1 MWGEAPVTSVS
12 GELQMTSALCHCHGA
27 IVLKHSMRKHCQ
39 WAGCLGFIGDERPLP
54 SCKIIFKLGLCSQP
68 PEKTHQ
74 EEFFTTRAFSP
85 WHKDPSWYFHN
96 PEKLMERNDLRLN
109 RGEDG
114 LIASYTGQTGP
125 GPWWN
130 PMALPGLGGLFGW
143 KMFSIYRRLQGGPPS
158 SYTWSFFSPFCV
170 KRK

>member
-68 PEKTHQ
+68 PEKKT
-74 EEFFTTRAFSP
+74 TTRSNFSQP
-85 WHKDPSWYFHN
+85 GHRLNHDIKSPGMIFSQPGKTHS
-96 PEKLMERNDLRLN
+96 ERNDLRLN
-109 RGEDG
+109 RWRGRLDCQLYWSDWAWTLVKSHG
-114 LIASYTGQTGP
+114 LAR
-125 GPWWN
+125 PWWVVWMKN
-130 PMALPGLGGLFGW
+130 VLHL
-143 KMFSIYRRLQGGPPS
+143 
-158 SYTWSFFSPFCV
+158 
-170 KRK
+170 